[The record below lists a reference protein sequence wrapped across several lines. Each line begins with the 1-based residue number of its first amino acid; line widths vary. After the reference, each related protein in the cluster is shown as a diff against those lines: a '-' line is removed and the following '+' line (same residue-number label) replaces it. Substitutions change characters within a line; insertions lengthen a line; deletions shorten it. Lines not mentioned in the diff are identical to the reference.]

1 MRIEY
6 IRFLNKKPRKAKHCY
21 IKNRDKTIN
30 NKLVKDC
37 ERNSNRSYVENCERN
52 SNRSYVKNCDKS
64 RNCEKEFKE
73 KWKLKKIAFNK
84 NRVALVAISLM
95 LVTASYWNYLNKTKL
110 KIAQLGDATFV
121 NSNAVVGENEESE
134 NGESK
139 EVATQDVTQQETAA
153 QNEISQQEN
162 GTNETSQ
169 PKTESKDVT
178 SKQETET
185 QEVISQQKAG
195 GKDVTAQQ
203 EVANSADEKEK
214 SNYFT
219 KIKLDR
225 EKMFSQM
232 IDNYKSILENSSIA
246 DEQKKVAS
254 DEIKNINNNQNSIT
268 TIENLLKG
276 KGFKDVVVLLNNN
289 STNVIVKSD
298 DELKKEQVAQIEN
311 IVSREL
317 NIEIEK
323 IHITTHK

>member
-1 MRIEY
+1 
-6 IRFLNKKPRKAKHCY
+6 
-21 IKNRDKTIN
+21 
-30 NKLVKDC
+30 
-37 ERNSNRSYVENCERN
+37 
-52 SNRSYVKNCDKS
+52 
-64 RNCEKEFKE
+64 
-73 KWKLKKIAFNK
+73 
-84 NRVALVAISLM
+84 M

-162 GTNETSQ
+162 GTNATSQ
-169 PKTESKDVT
+169 QKTGSKDVT

-195 GKDVTAQQ
+195 SKDVTAQQ

-232 IDNYKSILENSSIA
+232 IDNYKSILENSNIA

-254 DEIKNINNNQNSIT
+254 DEIKNINKNQNSIT

-276 KGFKDVVVLLNNN
+276 KGFEDAVVLINDN
-289 STNVIVKSD
+289 STNVIIKSD
-298 DELKKEQVAQIEN
+298 SELKKEQVAQIEN

-323 IHITTHK
+323 IHITTHE

>member
-30 NKLVKDC
+30 NKLVK
-37 ERNSNRSYVENCERN
+37 NCERN

-139 EVATQDVTQQETAA
+139 EVATQDVTQQDTAA

-162 GTNETSQ
+162 GTNATSQ
-169 PKTESKDVT
+169 QKTGSKDVT

-185 QEVISQQKAG
+185 QEVISQQNAG
-195 GKDVTAQQ
+195 SKDVTAQQ

>member
-6 IRFLNKKPRKAKHCY
+6 IRFLNKKPQKARHCY
-21 IKNRDKTIN
+21 DKNKT
-30 NKLVKDC
+30 
-37 ERNSNRSYVENCERN
+37 SYVR
-52 SNRSYVKNCDKS
+52 NCDKN
-64 RNCEKEFKE
+64 RNLEKKYNDGMR
-73 KWKLKKIAFNK
+73 KIIFNK

-121 NSNAVVGENEESE
+121 NSNAVTNEKMEDDNENSKND

-139 EVATQDVTQQETAA
+139 EVATQDVTSQQETSE
-153 QNEISQQEN
+153 QNVISQREVATQNVVSQQEIA
-162 GTNETSQ
+162 
-169 PKTESKDVT
+169 
-178 SKQETET
+178 KQEE
-185 QEVISQQKAG
+185 SQGAG
-195 GKDVTAQQ
+195 
-203 EVANSADEKEK
+203 EKEN

-219 KIKLDR
+219 KLKLDR

-232 IDNYKSILENSSIA
+232 IDSYKSILENSNIA
-246 DEQKKVAS
+246 NDQKKVAS

-276 KGFKDVVVLLNNN
+276 KGFQDVVVLLNDN

-298 DELKKEQVAQIEN
+298 SELKKEQVAQIEN

-323 IHITTHK
+323 IHISTHN

>member
-30 NKLVKDC
+30 NKLVK
-37 ERNSNRSYVENCERN
+37 NCERN

-139 EVATQDVTQQETAA
+139 EVATQDVTQQETAT
-153 QNEISQQEN
+153 QNEISLQEN
-162 GTNETSQ
+162 GTNATSQ
-169 PKTESKDVT
+169 QKTGSKDVT
-178 SKQETET
+178 LKQETET

-195 GKDVTAQQ
+195 SKDVTAQQ

-298 DELKKEQVAQIEN
+298 SELKKEQVAQIEN

>member
-21 IKNRDKTIN
+21 IKNCDKT
-30 NKLVKDC
+30 
-37 ERNSNRSYVENCERN
+37 RNCER
-52 SNRSYVKNCDKS
+52 
-64 RNCEKEFKE
+64 EFKE
-73 KWKLKKIAFNK
+73 KWKFKKIAFNK

-139 EVATQDVTQQETAA
+139 EVATQDVTQQETAT

-162 GTNETSQ
+162 GTNATSQ
-169 PKTESKDVT
+169 PKTGSKDVT

-195 GKDVTAQQ
+195 SKDVTAQQ
-203 EVANSADEKEK
+203 EVTNSADEKEK

-276 KGFKDVVVLLNNN
+276 KGFKDVVVLINDN

-298 DELKKEQVAQIEN
+298 SELKKEQVAQIEN